1 MGESHAEAL
10 DKHNHPHSCLSRR
23 CGWPAS
29 GPSAVAA
36 GEDNGFQQSH
46 GFIAG
51 PSGQWG
57 RSNLHGHRSPEFR
70 TPPKGAYLGHSVA
83 ALDWNTDGVLDVAGG
98 APGENRTYVFL
109 GPDFAKYE
117 VVTVDGLAESGL
129 ERPRRWT
136 ATCRQSLDAAA
147 RPDARGTSGADV
159 ASRGRVSP
167 LTLAGDGGH
176 NGLRCGVVPC
186 ALVPGQVPLDGL
198 AVAALPR
205 SPAAEGPD
213 ESGRYGRGNLRL
225 RI

>member
-1 MGESHAEAL
+1 MQKLWTSIIIPTVVFLVVVAGP
-10 DKHNHPHSCLSRR
+10 HPGRAQSPLVKTTVFSKAMASL
-23 CGWPAS
+23 PAPLAS
-29 GPSAVAA
+29 GADPTYTVIDHPSS
-36 GEDNGFQQSH
+36 E
-46 GFIAG
+46 
-51 PSGQWG
+51 
-57 RSNLHGHRSPEFR
+57 
-70 TPPKGAYLGHSVA
+70 PPKGAYLGHSVA

-136 ATCRQSLDAAA
+136 ATCRQSLDGAA
-147 RPDARGTSGADV
+147 RPDARRTSGADV